1 MNRKELTFTHQ
12 IRPPHFIAVDEAEEA
27 EARGR
32 HQSHAVLGRVALGEE
47 WLQDVEGES
56 EALYGADTGTDYDT
70 LDPETD
76 KGQERSESCVDVGI
90 VGSRFAYHAAQFS
103 ITVGANLKQK

>member
-47 WLQDVEGES
+47 WLQDVECKGEGLDGRR
-56 EALYGADTGTDYDT
+56 AGTHYHT
-70 LDPETD
+70 P
-76 KGQERSESCVDVGI
+76 GERASVDREI
-90 VGSRFAYHAAQFS
+90 VNSSRGHHML
-103 ITVGANLKQK
+103 ILIC